1 MSTFC
6 RITGRSRG
14 LPKPNYFPLL
24 PPISPADAKRFC
36 RITGKSYGL
45 PAHHYIPVL
54 VSTKPKKK
62 AAQAPIPLIGQENGI
77 QTKSHVLVADYRYVF
92 PVCEDSSDLVQLL
105 DGKNIESKAHYIY
118 KVAERRCSLVFSA
131 KMEAAVRDGD
141 IRNVMLAKDSDTLL
155 LKLRKGGDV
164 AIDVRDISIEG
175 LDIYDGEGPSE
186 EVVNQRKKRKR
197 KENSV
202 MSTVGKIFEEK
213 ERVAEIEEEK
223 DKKKQKVLKKESA
236 NDVSKAKTDVKRQK
250 WNDVKPEPLDIVV
263 TASSEELSPLF
274 ENNNWSNFDETFQN
288 KGRPVVDKMPSPC
301 VLEPEVVDLSTSL
314 PGLIQAPAVLDSTT
328 GLEVVSAVNPISP
341 LIVEPDLELQ
351 NCIKKLDSSELEKT
365 ADAKQVFSRDKHNLN
380 MLPTI
385 LEIPELLEHLKEGTH
400 STIGSS
406 QCQVSG
412 LKLDIHTASKFI
424 VGVTVETPNGPVFV
438 PGQTVNTPNGEQFV
452 PGITIKTPEGVPQL
466 LPGQIFDVKD
476 ESGMK
481 QPVFVAGQV
490 LNTREGE
497 TFVPGQKVETKDG
510 PKFVPGQTIMTEDS
524 LKFVPGQIIRSEG
537 HEEPQFVPGI
547 TELDCDGHK
556 FVPGQMHTDQYG
568 QISFVPGQSELAEE
582 GWNFVPGQ
590 SVTTSTGDVKF
601 VPGQVVNS
609 KDGPTFIPGQTVKT
623 KFGDNQFVPGVVV
636 EGEEGTKFVPGAAIK
651 TADGPQFVEGQLF
664 RSSSGKMHFIPGVTE
679 VSEEGTFEF
688 AAARHVS
695 DIVTRDSSSLGISIQ
710 NAVINTTDKS
720 DTVYGHMVQTRQGV
734 EFFPGVASGLPAGK
748 VVPGRLVRGK
758 EVKFV
763 PGVMIDD
770 KFVPG
775 QVVTTENGEQFVP
788 GQVVETKDGAKFVPG
803 QVIDTRSGPKFVPG
817 QTVETPE
824 GPKFV
829 PGQIVETKAGPTFIP
844 GQVISTDDGGSRFV
858 PGQVVET
865 IEGPRFVP
873 GRVVETGDKV
883 SFVPGQV
890 VETSEGLKFIAP
902 DLENDSQG
910 DVQFTV
916 QGFEITPEELSLLRP
931 QINTN
936 SIFAPTSSEMSI
948 DSRMMRQLSEAGMA
962 VGKQVP
968 AEVPKVDVR
977 TVPAMGVAC
986 SLRDRL
992 PGNIDPVTTIKLSQI
1007 LAAVADFDC
1016 TIPINGSEIVDT
1028 PKEGIILKA
1037 MMKAAAQADT
1047 ELALYK
1053 NVCAV
1058 LEKALLLEDRDEI
1071 IPIVDNLHKF
1081 VLHSPK
1087 LELMRPK
1094 KKMQVLKDV
1103 IVGNV
1108 SSEQEIIDKLSYILK
1123 DGEASVL
1130 EGFKNFTKGCPEIV
1144 GKIVQRMTDTLD
1156 KIENEKDASESLQ
1169 KAIIEVV
1176 RESSDIS
1183 IHNVLNNATGDNVK
1197 NMFLEAIGLARAMG
1211 MREVASTLL
1220 CVLADPR
1227 KAELL
1232 VNDRVTF
1239 EILRRL
1245 TVMRHLAEKRPKFG
1259 TALLQLKTDPDE
1271 ARSDP
1276 LVRELV
1282 RESGALMIIPEE
1294 TKIQSAG
1301 DIPISLIANNNSLA
1315 MEDFMLKN
1323 KKHGILVI
1331 VKHGIQ
1337 CVIPREACRA
1347 VLTGKV
1353 PYTVLDERGMH
1364 TFAPLHVFSA
1374 LHIPQMYTH
1383 RFSMYSVST
1392 EEEAPTL
1399 GTITPASA
1407 ASVEDVSTLH
1417 SSQHKDTADKEG
1429 GDVIFSANQDYLS
1442 SDLDS
1447 LSLHRGEQVIVLDT
1461 VGGNLSTAKQSELD
1475 ADLNLGGEVTSLLDN
1490 SAARHKLAVRPR
1502 KRYTGSRHRDISPSV
1517 PEQQRWLVQS
1527 IEDPGR
1533 QGWVP
1538 ATVLSTHEDSPDD
1551 MKPNDAKFNRDV
1563 VVRELIETEEEF
1575 GRDIQQVIDAYLK
1588 PLDSPSVPRVVR
1600 DNKDVIFGNLK
1611 KISEFHNTTLIE
1623 GLRYYAEQ
1631 PKMLGK
1637 TFLRLER
1644 DFDKHVAYC
1653 RDEPAAQDFFLDN
1666 DEARDYFE
1674 ELSQQLG
1681 DDKSLSEHL
1690 KLPVQRI
1697 NDYQLLLRE
1706 LVKYST
1712 RLGEDTTD
1720 LGKALEL
1727 MLAVPHRANDNKF
1740 ISNIEGYHGNI
1751 HKLGRLLRHDWFCV
1765 TDRDGKSKERY
1776 LFLFK
1781 ARILICKVRRISEDR
1796 SVFVLKDII
1805 RLPEV
1810 EVKDHKEDPK
1820 VYELHHKQPD
1830 FGSYPLKLAAHKD
1843 RIKDAWLA
1851 EIRQYATDVL
1861 ALAEHAADDLRL
1873 QPSVENKRLEPLQGI
1888 HIEPAT
1894 PDQVIPLEPR
1904 DSEAKPQKSVLPK
1917 RYSPEA
1923 EKKPKEEKVEEKPE
1937 PQKPKAVEKQEEPKK
1952 IEPAKPPEPSGEK
1965 RKEEE
1970 PDLPVDKKVKFEEQ
1984 EMDSHSSSI
1993 SRRASTRKVVSTEE
2007 YRSVSSSQEVYME
2020 SSSTRS
2026 STSAG
2031 MSSSRSMKIIE
2042 ESASVNGRTVA
2053 SSREVIG
2060 GGSGYSAIQEVSS
2073 GGVTIEEISSK
2084 QGSSRL
2090 DERRRSSGPKPV
2102 FTKTIEGMR
2111 VQPGG
2116 NAFFECELDEKAKVI
2131 WLKDNKPLED
2141 KWADRIT
2148 AVSSD
2153 TKHRLEIKGAHE
2165 NDTGLYTAR
2174 AEDNRGVSS
2183 CTARLLVEHFTESQ
2197 GKAGG
2202 SKEPEFTIS
2211 LHDTELL
2218 ENTYLRFMVKV
2229 RGDPKPDVKFY
2240 KNDRLITVANERIEI
2255 IKTNADKGYY
2265 ELVIPDVQQ
2274 EDAGTYK
2281 CIASNIHGEVESE
2294 GVVTVT
2300 DDKKLFEG
2308 LEDAELLQPGEQPNF
2323 TWLRDGKPFDPE
2335 DRFKVLFKDEED
2347 SLALVF
2353 QHVKPE
2359 DAGLY
2364 TCVASTSTGK
2374 ISCSAELTVQG
2385 SVNQLM
2391 REPQKPKLSTEVKKT
2406 ESAIG
2411 GTAMLELKVEGFPKP
2426 DVKWSHDGKD
2436 ITAGGRYKFLHD
2448 VEEES
2453 MSLVI
2458 KNVEASD
2465 AGDYKITASNELGED
2480 HDTVHLMVKAPPKF
2494 KTKLSDVSCMAS
2506 AEIKLKVQVEGCPQP
2521 DVKWYK
2527 DGKVI
2532 TKSDCIKTY
2541 NEADATYEL
2550 VIDKASLDDAGAY
2563 SVVATNELSQ
2573 TSEFCK
2579 VEVHSPPEF
2588 IKTMTKHIE
2597 TSEGDTVT
2605 FQVKVRGDPMP
2616 SVKWLKDG
2624 VVLKSDGSHIQ
2635 ISEDGATHTLVVHG
2649 INRKDTG
2656 KYSCEISNTHGTT
2669 RDDGDMFVK
2678 CCPQFRQKLSDQKA
2692 NEGDTNIEF
2701 TVNIEAFPKPQV
2713 KWFHNE
2719 VEITEK
2725 KTEFTRIEEGDNY
2738 KLIIKEVTTELSGKY
2753 SVKVVNDLG
2762 KEESTS
2768 KFTVYSKP
2776 RFSKPLPSE
2785 IKVDEGASLT
2795 LQIEV
2800 EGTPDP
2806 AVKWYKNGQEV
2817 TGDAHIKISRDSQR
2831 VENYNMTF
2839 TLVKV
2844 ADGGEYEVRAS
2855 NEMGTSVTK
2864 TTVLVQTQTS
2874 MMEGDATEAQQT
2886 PEPAKKAETEEV
2898 EKPKPQA
2905 AKTATTEE
2913 AVDEVVEEKKAKTD
2927 IVEEPTR
2934 GTRDEIE
2941 EVTPK
2946 EQEKPKTVEVEGG
2959 AIPQKVS
2966 IEDVGDEERDIFEN
2980 DIAKV
2985 GSFSCVELKVENE
2998 NDELVNGSCLIEEF
3012 SESDDR
3018 GMRLSISRNVSIV
3031 SLSDDDRQTPLPKD
3045 TPEREN
3051 AQLFT
3056 FEDQESVEV
3065 ASNKGTEEGIL
3076 KKRGMSIVD
3085 EVVKAHQVSEE
3096 NLDKP
3101 QSRRASLLQKE
3112 NKTVEDS
3119 CTAKEVKEDDLGSR
3133 KKSLTAK
3140 RISFEERE
3148 QTSSNDAEDKKSK
3161 ITPVDPTR
3169 KGVLSEQNLEEE
3181 LTISRKTSVERRE
3194 SFSKVNVTNV
3204 SISRRSSQSLICNEI
3219 NKAEVFDSV
3228 QSIPNSLERE
3238 ETSSN
3243 NVEDKKSKITPVDT
3257 TRNGVLSE
3265 QNLEEE
3271 QTISRKTSVER
3282 RESFSKVDVTNV
3294 SISRRSSQ
3302 SLICNEI
3309 NKAEVF
3315 DSVQSIP
3322 NGLEITKES
3331 CEFQES
3337 GFELNGKGL
3346 NSIEMQSPSKALK
3359 VDSGN
3364 SVDSNGLSSNT
3375 ETPKE
3380 IKQESL
3386 QEAELKD
3393 DEDTTGDS
3401 KTDELIKRIKK
3412 QRSILEELIDKEE
3425 EQGFEAAPEI
3435 LSADMN
3441 DRTVYE
3447 SLSTVFEVEA
3457 KGVPRPEAKWY
3468 KENEELKVDDH
3479 TKISEQGQKYRLEL
3493 RNIKVADA
3501 GYYKCKVVNRLGE
3514 KVQTAQL
3521 SVLTE
3526 AALRE
3531 PKFKTPLKPQEVPK
3545 GQDVTFTAVVTGD
3558 PIPEVKWTKDGEDI
3572 SVRFTLASTDKEVKD
3587 GLKECTFTLKIP
3599 AGRHE
3604 DTGEYKVTAFNKW
3617 GSADSSARLD
3627 MVFRPEIICYK
3638 DTTCTPYEQVELIAN
3653 ILANPRP
3660 NITWLAGNKVVKD
3673 DEHSVMDNNTKDE
3686 VYKLILKNVGVDDEN
3701 VYTVKASNNVGES
3714 EAKAKL
3720 TVHTEKPSLLKQLD
3734 GQTIKDYHPVE
3745 FKIRAIGIP
3754 KPQISWY
3761 KDDKKLV
3768 SDGHIVIEDAT
3779 EGQACSTL
3787 SIGHFCH
3794 ADVGQYTVKA
3804 ANLAGEAESSA
3815 SLKMAQIP
3823 PSFSKT
3829 LDRSIDLAEADPLEL
3844 RAKVDGSPMPQV
3856 KWLKD
3861 GEPLEPSDRVKISV
3875 APDGSVKLNIDSV
3888 KPTDCGAYKL
3898 MAINEN
3904 GESSSICAV
3913 AVAPEA
3919 RQPQFTKGLTDTAA
3933 VEGEPLRLEAQVAA
3947 FPTPEVKWTKDGH
3960 PVRPSPHVIMSTTPA
3975 GVLTLAI
3982 DKVKPEDAGT
3992 YEVAVSNRLGDTSS
4006 NAKVD
4011 VKQKEK
4017 KPQFLAQLQP
4027 VTVVEGFPAKMEVKV
4042 VGHPPPTIAW
4052 SLNGKPL
4059 VPDGKHVK
4067 IVDGPDGSQTLL
4079 IDNATPADAGTY
4091 SVTVKNPQGEVTSQA
4106 PLSVTARA
4114 KTDAPEQAPSLPKG
4128 LRDAVAD
4135 EDSPL
4140 VFSAPF
4146 LGNPVPGVV
4155 WSKDGT
4161 PLQSGDRVA
4170 ITCDGNKIGLEIN
4183 PCKPEDAGTYSVM
4196 LTNPLGEVKEEAKG
4210 TVRKI
4215 YQRPLF
4221 TQKFNDLQQLPNYDA
4236 KLMARVTGT
4245 PKPDVT
4251 WYKGD
4256 TRLSDSD
4263 KYRLKRDGDAVY
4275 LYVQDCCLDD
4285 SGVYKCVATN
4295 REGEDTCQA
4304 ELEVVD
4310 KLERKPKAEPPVFLK
4325 KIGDCEVFKGMT
4337 AKFTACAMGYP
4348 EPEAEWFR
4356 GNDKLFPSERI
4367 RMEREGT
4374 GLLRL
4379 SIIGVDPALDV
4390 GQYKCRIYNPHGEET
4405 CDAHMIYDSLDVR
4418 PRKPIGEQ
4426 YVDFDKFQKTGA
4438 PLPLS
4443 DRPIISRMTD
4453 RRLTLSWK
4461 PSIPIGPR
4469 DPVTYQVE
4477 MCELPSGEWFTART
4491 GVRSCACDI
4500 ANLEPFRDY
4509 KFRIRVE
4516 NKYGVSDPSPFAQ
4529 TYRQKLE
4536 PDPPKFIP
4544 YLPPGIDFRPETSPY
4559 FPKDFDIERPPHD
4572 GYAQAPKFLRQE
4584 HDCQYGV
4591 KNHNCNLFWF
4601 VYGYPKP
4608 KMTYFFNDEP
4618 IEMGGRYDSSYT
4630 RNGQATLFINKM
4642 LERDVGMY
4650 EAVATNEHGMA
4661 RQRVRLEIAEYPEFL
4676 QRPDETI
4683 VMVRR
4688 SGRIEARVIGVPYP
4702 EIKWYKDWQP
4712 LASSSRIKML
4722 QHLINIFPGSGQ
4734 SSENSGN
4741 GKIQHI
4747 EPDLC
4752 ILIINDAITKD
4763 EGLYSISAR
4772 NIAGSVSSSVMVRV
4786 EESESDYGYL
4796 TYGKGRNVKPK
4807 IKPLGEFYDL
4817 GDELGRGTQ
4826 GITYHSVER
4835 LSGRN
4840 YAAKI
4845 MHGKGELRGFMR
4857 NELEMMNMLNHRKL
4871 IRLYDA
4877 YESPHTFTLVTE
4889 IAAGGELLYN
4899 LTKQTFVTE
4908 SEIAGY
4914 IRQIL
4919 WGLEHMH
4926 DQNIAHLGLTPGDL
4940 LISHPGGDDLKICD
4954 FGLARRIAYN
4964 RLASLEYGMPEFVAP
4979 EIVKGEGVS
4988 FPADMWSVGV
4998 ITHLLL
5004 TGISLF
5010 RGQDDRTT
5018 LTNIKENKWEFR
5030 EDIWK
5035 YLSIEA
5041 RDFITKLLVFDAEGR
5056 MDVKAALRHPWL
5068 NSADKMPSNQHSIT
5082 TDTLRN
5088 YYNLLK
5094 DWYANASCRTWYRR
5108 MPLDGAF
5115 THPSRMVYPPGRA
5128 YTPDPTP
5135 PPEQTSKAGTPRTW
5149 EDQIPSRKPLDYE
5162 LCAVKS
5168 ESHYQNGPD
5177 TYLLQLR
5184 DVDFPVRL
5192 REYMKVAAERCPLSR
5207 GNYHDRDNPHVD
5219 WRTPVIRERRRFTDV
5234 MDEEIDDERKERI
5247 NRYGSPDMHTLR
5259 RIRHEL
5265 GTRLDSHVEAEA
5277 LMAARRDGMAPFFR
5291 EKPQTLPVEED
5302 KPAELVCFAV
5312 GDPRPVVQW
5321 FKNDMV
5327 LTESHRIKI
5336 QEDDFGRSILRFNPA
5351 HASDIGIY
5359 KVTARNKSGQTVV
5372 RCRVVLA
5379 ETPHA
5384 PDSPDASDIS
5394 DTEILLR
5401 WKQPKCDGNSPV
5413 VCYSVQCK
5421 ESDAVDWIDLAS
5433 NIDHE
5438 FYLVRDLKPNTSYQ
5452 FRLASKNKIGWSE
5465 KGIPTKAIKTSEPGV
5480 PKIQMS
5486 RAMKHLQDIVESGQ
5500 EVVHE
5505 EQKSHLE
5512 YKVEKNPI
5520 HWSHDQPTEK
5530 YNYIS
5535 EISRG
5540 RFSVVVKGIDKSNDR
5555 VVVAKL
5561 LEYRP
5566 DTEVAVDAEF
5576 EAYRS
5581 LRHERIACLIEA
5593 YKPSNAQVAVFI
5605 EEKLQGVDVLTYL
5618 SNRHE
5623 YTEQTVANIITQV
5636 LDGLQYLHW
5645 RGFCHLD
5652 LQPDNVVMLSV
5663 RSVQVKLVDFG
5674 ATQRVSKIGTVV
5686 KSLGHP
5692 EFTAPEVLSE
5702 EAAYPQTDIWSVGVL
5717 TYVLLSGVSPFRGA
5731 NKDETRQNINFVRF
5745 RFEHLYKE
5753 LTQEATRFIMLV
5765 FKRHPHKR
5773 PTAEECHEHR
5783 WLLPTEYMIK
5793 RRERAVFLGNRL
5805 KEYSEQYHNEKA
5817 TEITKFE
5824 SLTSAVR
5831 SLGPNVTRSNSIVE
5845 EILSI

>member
-2385 SVNQLM
+2385 EVREVNTDSRVSLRRSTLRSVNQLM

-2946 EQEKPKTVEVEGG
+2946 EQEKPKTVEV
-2959 AIPQKVS
+2959 
-2966 IEDVGDEERDIFEN
+2966 
-2980 DIAKV
+2980 
-2985 GSFSCVELKVENE
+2985 
-2998 NDELVNGSCLIEEF
+2998 
-3012 SESDDR
+3012 
-3018 GMRLSISRNVSIV
+3018 
-3031 SLSDDDRQTPLPKD
+3031 
-3045 TPEREN
+3045 
-3051 AQLFT
+3051 
-3056 FEDQESVEV
+3056 
-3065 ASNKGTEEGIL
+3065 
-3076 KKRGMSIVD
+3076 
-3085 EVVKAHQVSEE
+3085 
-3096 NLDKP
+3096 
-3101 QSRRASLLQKE
+3101 
-3112 NKTVEDS
+3112 
-3119 CTAKEVKEDDLGSR
+3119 
-3133 KKSLTAK
+3133 
-3140 RISFEERE
+3140 
-3148 QTSSNDAEDKKSK
+3148 
-3161 ITPVDPTR
+3161 
-3169 KGVLSEQNLEEE
+3169 
-3181 LTISRKTSVERRE
+3181 
-3194 SFSKVNVTNV
+3194 
-3204 SISRRSSQSLICNEI
+3204 
-3219 NKAEVFDSV
+3219 
-3228 QSIPNSLERE
+3228 
-3238 ETSSN
+3238 
-3243 NVEDKKSKITPVDT
+3243 
-3257 TRNGVLSE
+3257 
-3265 QNLEEE
+3265 
-3271 QTISRKTSVER
+3271 
-3282 RESFSKVDVTNV
+3282 
-3294 SISRRSSQ
+3294 
-3302 SLICNEI
+3302 
-3309 NKAEVF
+3309 
-3315 DSVQSIP
+3315 
-3322 NGLEITKES
+3322 
-3331 CEFQES
+3331 
-3337 GFELNGKGL
+3337 
-3346 NSIEMQSPSKALK
+3346 
-3359 VDSGN
+3359 
-3364 SVDSNGLSSNT
+3364 
-3375 ETPKE
+3375 
-3380 IKQESL
+3380 
-3386 QEAELKD
+3386 
-3393 DEDTTGDS
+3393 
-3401 KTDELIKRIKK
+3401 
-3412 QRSILEELIDKEE
+3412 
-3425 EQGFEAAPEI
+3425 EAAPEI